1 MARAAAV
8 RNILKAW
15 LLLAALCAVLGLAGW
30 ELDGYPGALLFVFC
44 GLLTGVA
51 AYWYADRAVLGMVR
65 ARELLPGEAPAFHS
79 LVERLSIRAG
89 VVKPRLYAIP
99 DGLPIAL
106 ATGRGPASSSLAVS
120 TGLLALPAPA
130 ELEGVVA
137 HELAHVRT
145 RDVLVQT
152 IAVVAAALLVE
163 SSRVGGWLSRALLF
177 VLGPVAAAFVHLLL
191 SPKREFEAD
200 RLAAAYCE
208 SPHGLAD
215 ALIRLEQAAE
225 LVSFRASPATEPLFT
240 LDPFPEEGLP
250 GLFATHPAVA
260 ERVGRL
266 RSLDP
271 TWKQRL
277 RAA

>member
-1 MARAAAV
+1 VVAA
-8 RNILKAW
+8 RNISKAW
-15 LLLAALCAVLGLAGW
+15 LLLIGLCALLGAAGW
-30 ELDGYPGALLFVFC
+30 GLDGYPGALLFVFC

-51 AYWYADRAVLGMVR
+51 MYWYGDRAVLGMVR
-65 ARELLPGEAPAFHS
+65 ARELLPGEAPALHS
-79 LVERLSIRAG
+79 LVERLSVRAG
-89 VVKPRLYAIP
+89 VLKPRLYTIP
-99 DGLPIAL
+99 DGLPLAL
-106 ATGRGPASSSLAVS
+106 ATGRGPTSSAMAVS

-137 HELAHVRT
+137 HEFAHIRN

-152 IAVVAAALLVE
+152 VAVVVAVLLVE
-163 SSRVGGWLSRALLF
+163 ASRLGGWLARPLLF

-200 RLAAAYCE
+200 RLAADYCE

-215 ALIRLEQAAE
+215 ALIRLEQACE

-240 LDPFPEEGLP
+240 LDPFPEVGLP
-250 GLFATHPAVA
+250 GLFATHPSVA

-271 TWKQRL
+271 GWKERL